1 MPTYEWICDGCQ
13 YRTEFVGSYE
23 QVQQVVLGCP
33 RCMDTAG
40 NPVKLR
46 RLITGGSGFILNGPT
61 KDWPSKAG
69 RLLSEDKVIQ
79 RQRRKAFVL
88 KGQKEV
94 PQDAVIGLK
103 EADQLYDKKHTEGE
117 LDKLYKSE
125 VQEGK

>member
-1 MPTYEWICDGCQ
+1 MPTYEFECGHCGHKL
-13 YRTEFVGSYE
+13 E
-23 QVQQVVLGCP
+23 VVCSFDEVVKTHLACP
-33 RCMDTAG
+33 RCSDSSGQVEM
-40 NPVKLR
+40 R
-46 RLITGGSGFILNGPT
+46 RLITGGTGFVLHGPT